1 MEKRILVISWFF
13 PPINSSE
20 GLVTYKLLKNSKYK
34 YDVITQKSNESWSYG
49 QTNDLDYG
57 ENINCINIETT
68 NMDVFKTEA
77 IKYFEKNKN
86 KYDIVMTRSMAEVAH
101 VIGLKIKEIKNSIIW
116 IASFGDPIGN
126 NPFTL
131 KSINS
136 ENPFSIKQRYV
147 RPMGIREIL
156 SPKRML
162 KSYLYNKGN
171 KDNYN
176 LFIKESN
183 ILQEKIL
190 NSCDF
195 VIYNSIYQSEYML
208 KDYANKNELGK
219 KTIILPHSFDED
231 LYKKEKK
238 IKKEKINFSFLGL
251 LDDIRTPHCLFEAI
265 NKLKEYDENL
275 CDKVE
280 FNFYGNLSDKEK
292 LYLMNNYLLDIV
304 KVQQPVNYLKSL
316 EIMQNSDWLI
326 HIDAN
331 IQEIIEKNI
340 FFAAKIA
347 DYIGSKSNIIGIT
360 MIDGISAD
368 ILREY
373 NALCLENCVEE
384 IFNYLFLIIYENFE
398 TKLNPNY
405 RKLYDAKEVAST
417 FDKLIESIE

>member
-136 ENPFSIKQRYV
+136 KNPFSIKQRYV

>member
-1 MEKRILVISWFF
+1 MKKRILVISWFF

-20 GLVTYKLLKNSKYK
+20 GLVTYKLLKNSEYK

-49 QTNDLDYG
+49 QTNDLAYG
-57 ENINCINIETT
+57 ENINCININTT
-68 NMDVFKTEA
+68 NMDIFKTET

-86 KYDIVMTRSMAEVAH
+86 NYDIVMTRSMAEVAH
-101 VIGLKIKEIKNSIIW
+101 LIGLKIKEIKSSIIW

-131 KSINS
+131 KSIGND
-136 ENPFSIKQRYV
+136 NPFSIKQRYA
-147 RPMGIREIL
+147 RPMRIKEMISL
-156 SPKRML
+156 KRML
-162 KSYLYNKGN
+162 KSYLYNKGY
-171 KDNYN
+171 KKNYN
-176 LFIKESN
+176 LFIKDNN
-183 ILQEKIL
+183 ILQERII

-195 VIYNSIYQSEYML
+195 VIYNSIYQKDYML
-208 KDYANKNELGK
+208 KDYTNKNILDK

-231 LYKKEKK
+231 LYKKGKST
-238 IKKEKINFSFLGL
+238 KKEKITFSFLGL
-251 LDDIRTPHCLFEAI
+251 LDDIRTPHSLFEAI

-275 CDKVE
+275 SDKVE

-292 LYLMNNYLLDIV
+292 LYLINNYLLDVVNI
-304 KVQQPVNYLKSL
+304 QQPVNYLKSL

-331 IQEIIEKNI
+331 IQEIIDKNI

-347 DYIGSKSNIIGIT
+347 DYIGSKSNIMGIT

-384 IFNYLFLIIYENFE
+384 IFNYLFLIIYENYE
-398 TKLNPNY
+398 TNLNANY

-417 FDKLIESIE
+417 FDKLIERIK

>member
-136 ENPFSIKQRYV
+136 KNPFSIKQRYV

-231 LYKKEKK
+231 LYKKEK
-238 IKKEKINFSFLGL
+238 KINFSFLGL